1 MSAATILHSYLYAWL
16 FVLGISLGSLANLMV
31 QSLTSGRWVAPVRPA
46 WIAAARM
53 TPWVALL
60 FVPVLLGVKAIYPWS
75 DAHGRWL
82 NVPFWAVRSV
92 VYLATWCLLAWGYL
106 RADRRTLDPAAGGS
120 PGARAWS
127 CAGLIVYT
135 FTVSLAAFDWIASLT
150 PNWYSSGFGLV
161 VGTGQMLSGAA
172 FGVAMAG
179 NDWGQTPFIAGRN
192 AAVSDR
198 DKWGLTPVVRRDF
211 HDLGN
216 LLLMYVLTW
225 AYLAFTQFL
234 VIWAENMPKEIHWY
248 VRRLETGWVS
258 LGWIVVSLHFAL
270 PFLILLSRTAKRSPK
285 FMGLLAAALLV
296 VHMIQVYWLVI
307 PSLRPDG
314 LSIAWSDPVALVV
327 VAGVWLFLW
336 RRALRAPRE
345 ASLVSGVIHG

>member
-1 MSAATILHSYLYAWL
+1 MSAVTILHSYLFAWL
-16 FVLGISLGSLANLMV
+16 FVLGVSLGSLGNLMV
-31 QSLTSGRWVAPVRPA
+31 QSLTGGRWVEPVRPA

-53 TPWVALL
+53 LPWVALL
-60 FVPVLLGVKAIYPWS
+60 FIPVLVGVKVIYPWS

-82 NVPFWAVRSV
+82 NVPSWGVRSV
-92 VYLATWCLLAWGYL
+92 AYLVIWCVLAWGYL
-106 RADRRTLDPAAGGS
+106 RADRRTLDPTMGGAPAARG
-120 PGARAWS
+120 WS
-127 CAGLIVYT
+127 AAGLIIYT

-150 PNWYSSGFGLV
+150 PNWYSSGFGLL

-172 FGVAMAG
+172 FGVAMG
-179 NDWGQTPFIAGRN
+179 VYGWGQTTVTMRN
-192 AAVSDR
+192 ERRVPPGDR
-198 DKWGLTPVVRRDF
+198 GPTPV

-234 VIWAENMPKEIHWY
+234 VIWAENMPREIHWY

-285 FMGLLAAALLV
+285 FMGMLAAALLV

-307 PSLRPDG
+307 PSVRPDAF
-314 LSIAWSDPVALVV
+314 SIAWSDPVALFL
-327 VAGVWLFLW
+327 VAGAWFLLW
-336 RRALRAPRE
+336 RRALRVPRD
-345 ASLVSGVIHG
+345 AALVSGLIHG

>member
-1 MSAATILHSYLYAWL
+1 MSAATILHSYLFAWL
-16 FVLGISLGSLANLMV
+16 FVLGVSLGSLGNLMV
-31 QSLTSGRWVAPVRPA
+31 QSLTGGRWVEPVRPA

-53 TPWVALL
+53 LPWVALF
-60 FVPVLLGVKAIYPWS
+60 FVPVLVGVKVIYPWS

-92 VYLATWCLLAWGYL
+92 VYLATWCILAWGYL
-106 RADRRTLDPAAGGS
+106 GADRRTLDPTMGGA
-120 PGARAWS
+120 PGARGWS
-127 CAGLIVYT
+127 AAGLIVYT
-135 FTVSLAAFDWIASLT
+135 FTVSLAAVDWIASLT
-150 PNWYSSGFGLV
+150 PNWYSSGFGLL

-172 FGVAMAG
+172 FGVAMGAWSSRRE
-179 NDWGQTPFIAGRN
+179 D
-192 AAVSDR
+192 VS
-198 DKWGLTPVVRRDF
+198 PVARRDF

-248 VRRLETGWVS
+248 VRRLETGWVF

-285 FMGLLAAALLV
+285 LMGMLAAALLV

-307 PSLRPDG
+307 PSVRPDAF
-314 LSIAWSDPVALVV
+314 SIAWSDPVALFL
-327 VAGVWLFLW
+327 VAGAWFLLW
-336 RRALRAPRE
+336 RRALRVPRD
-345 ASLVSGVIHG
+345 AALVSGVIHG

>member
-1 MSAATILHSYLYAWL
+1 MNAATILHSYLFAWL
-16 FVLGISLGSLANLMV
+16 FVLGVSLGSLANLMV
-31 QSLTSGRWVAPVRPA
+31 QSLTSGRWVEPVRPA
-46 WIAAARM
+46 WIAAARI

-60 FVPVLLGVKAIYPWS
+60 FIPVLLGVKVIYPWP

-82 NVPFWAVRSV
+82 NVPFWSVRSV
-92 VYLATWCLLAWGYL
+92 AYLVTWCVLAWGYL
-106 RADRRTLDPAAGGS
+106 RADRRTIDPAAGGS
-120 PGARAWS
+120 PGTRAWS

-172 FGVAMAG
+172 FGVAMAARASPP
-179 NDWGQTPFIAGRN
+179 QEPSPIA
-192 AAVSDR
+192 
-198 DKWGLTPVVRRDF
+198 RRDF

-234 VIWAENMPKEIHWY
+234 VIWAENIPKEIHWY

-285 FMGLLAAALLV
+285 FMGMLAAALLA

-307 PSLRPDG
+307 PSVRPDA

-327 VAGVWLFLW
+327 VAGVWFFLW
-336 RRALRAPRE
+336 RRALRVPPEAP
-345 ASLVSGVIHG
+345 LVSSGVIHG